1 MIPFYNN
8 EHFLDKIPKRKRKD
22 FEERV
27 RGLLEEA
34 FRTAADR
41 NMDGKHWRAGI
52 SGDGMLFLS
61 PHNPDWCQA
70 FGLVQGT
77 ALMLGF
83 DMWNAS
89 VKGSPRQWF
98 DEVTNEIGQ
107 KWYTKIKEATDRGDF
122 EPTCTC
128 GRRLTTVVRCP
139 VCDRDE

>member
-1 MIPFYNN
+1 MIPFIKGT
-8 EHFLDKIPKRKRKD
+8 HFLDKIPQRKRKD

-41 NMDGKHWRAGI
+41 NMDGKHWRAGLG
-52 SGDGMLFLS
+52 GDETLFLS

-70 FGLVQGT
+70 FGLVQGV

-98 DEVTNEIGQ
+98 DELTREVSRS
-107 KWYTKIKEATDRGDF
+107 WYAKIKEAEERGDF
-122 EPTCTC
+122 EPMCTC
-128 GRRLTTVVRCP
+128 GRKLHIVAKCS